1 VRRDIEAL
9 LLQSATAPF
18 GGAVG
23 VKMINVLEMNLA
35 LRQRYGAPA

>member
-9 LLQSATAPF
+9 LQKNATAPL